1 MYLTRKEN
9 RQMSAKSNAKAAK
22 AVKPVQEVKKAAEK
36 TQEVY
41 VQFNDKEVNMKAV
54 LDRVEEIWTKDMENK
69 AEDMKEVKVY
79 LKIEDNAAYFVI
91 NGDITGSFGL

>member
-1 MYLTRKEN
+1 
-9 RQMSAKSNAKAAK
+9 MSSKSNAKAAK
-22 AVKPVQEVKKAAEK
+22 AVKPVQEVKKASEK

>member
-1 MYLTRKEN
+1 M
-9 RQMSAKSNAKAAK
+9 
-22 AVKPVQEVKKAAEK
+22 KPVQEVKKAAEK

>member
-1 MYLTRKEN
+1 
-9 RQMSAKSNAKAAK
+9 MSAKSNAKAAKAAK

>member
-1 MYLTRKEN
+1 MRKEE
-9 RQMSAKSNAKAAK
+9 RQMSAKNSAKAAK
-22 AVKPVQEVKKAAEK
+22 AVKEVQKAEKTAEK

-41 VQFNDKEVNMKAV
+41 VQFNDKEVNMKDV
-54 LDRVEEIWTKDMENK
+54 LDKVEEIWTNDMDNK
-69 AEDMKEVKVY
+69 AEDLKEVKVY